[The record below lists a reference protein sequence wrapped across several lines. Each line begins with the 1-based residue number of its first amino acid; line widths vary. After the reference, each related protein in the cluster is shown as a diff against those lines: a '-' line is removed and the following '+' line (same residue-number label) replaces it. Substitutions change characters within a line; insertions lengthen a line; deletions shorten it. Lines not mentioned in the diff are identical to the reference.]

1 MDKKNSREYSLQY
14 HKENLK
20 QYKFNLSLIH
30 DADLIEFLDS
40 VPNKQGYIKDL
51 IRHDMA
57 ARPMR
62 GDPQTK
68 TGDDYPT
75 GNE

>member
-1 MDKKNSREYSLQY
+1 MEKNYREYTARY

-30 DADLIEFLDS
+30 DSDLIEFLDA
-40 VPNKQGYIKDL
+40 VPNKQGYIKNL
-51 IRHDMA
+51 IRADMR

-62 GDPQTK
+62 GEAVTRK
-68 TGDDYPT
+68 GDDYPT